1 VELSDQ
7 RRSRVDHGTAK
18 ASEDVLAGALH
29 AAWKLR
35 VEKNNISLTVE
46 LASILQANS
55 TRHSGVLATIRFV
68 P

>member
-1 VELSDQ
+1 MGPQKL
-7 RRSRVDHGTAK
+7 AK
-18 ASEDVLAGALH
+18 MCWLGLCMR
-29 AAWKLR
+29 AWKLR